1 MTLPRL
7 LAGVD
12 HAPIAYDRHLRV
24 HGDLTAG
31 AHALAATIERSGLR
45 GRGGGGFPLAVKL
58 AAVRRSRGT
67 PILIVNGCEGE
78 PMSAKDRL
86 LLTATPHL
94 VLDGA
99 FALARAIGAAEI
111 IVALDEI
118 DVRTGETVQAA
129 LAERPEL
136 ARKGVVAQIVWVP
149 SGYVSGQET
158 ALVRWCNTGVAKP
171 RPATPRVTER
181 GVRRRPTL
189 VCNVETL
196 AHVALIARHGADWFR
211 ALGTEDDPG
220 SMLITLSGAVDR
232 PGVYETEPGTRLAS
246 LLNAAGGL
254 AEPARAFLI
263 GGYAGGWIDASA
275 IVTAARLTRRDLQNA
290 GARLGAG
297 IVVALPRLACPVAEV
312 ARVAGWLADESSGQ
326 CGPCV
331 HGLAAVADELDR
343 MCRGSARP
351 DSLDRVARWCELSAG
366 RGACAHPDGT
376 AGFVTSALNVFAAEF
391 LVHAQYGLCDACD
404 RPPVLSAP
412 AGVAAAA

>member
-7 LAGVD
+7 LAGVG
-12 HAPIAYDRHLRV
+12 HAPMTYDRHLRV
-24 HGDLTAG
+24 HGDLTAN
-31 AHALAATIERSGLR
+31 ANPLATTIERSGLR
-45 GRGGGGFPLAVKL
+45 GRGGGAFPLAIKL
-58 AAVRRSRGT
+58 AAVRRARGT

-86 LLTATPHL
+86 LLNATPHL

-99 FALARAIGAAEI
+99 FAAARAIGAAEI
-111 IVALDEI
+111 IVVLDEI
-118 DVRTGETVQAA
+118 NVRTGETVQAA

-136 ARKGVVAQIVWVP
+136 TRQGVGVQIVWVP

-171 RPATPRVTER
+171 LPATPRVTER
-181 GVRRRPTL
+181 GVGGHPTL
-189 VCNVETL
+189 VSNVETL

-220 SMLITLSGAVDR
+220 SMLMTLSGALDR
-232 PGVYETEPGTRLAS
+232 PGVYETEAGTSLAS

-263 GGYAGGWIDASA
+263 GGYAGGWIDA
-275 IVTAARLTRRDLQNA
+275 AALGTVRLTRHDLHQV
-290 GARLGAG
+290 GGRLGTG
-297 IVVALPRLACPVAEV
+297 IVVALPRSACPVAEV
-312 ARVAGWLADESSGQ
+312 AEVAGWLADESSGQ

-331 HGLAAVADELDR
+331 HGLAAVADALDR
-343 MCRGSARP
+343 TCRGSAQP
-351 DSLDRVARWCELSAG
+351 DSLERIIRWCGLSAG

-376 AGFVTSALNVFAAEF
+376 AGFVTSALKIFASEF
-391 LVHAQYGLCDACD
+391 LDHARYGPCDACD
-404 RPPVLSAP
+404 RPPVLSTP
-412 AGVAAAA
+412 AGIAAAV

>member
-12 HAPIAYDRHLRV
+12 RAPITYDRHVRV
-24 HGDLTAG
+24 HGDPAAVGGT
-31 AHALAATIERSGLR
+31 LATTIEQSGLR
-45 GRGGGGFPLAVKL
+45 GRGGGGFPLAIKL
-58 AAVRRSRGT
+58 AAVRRARGT
-67 PILIVNGCEGE
+67 PIVIVNGCEGE

-86 LLTATPHL
+86 LLSATPHL

-99 FALARAIGAAEI
+99 FAVARAIGAAEI

-118 DVRTGETVQAA
+118 DVRTGETLQAA

-136 ARKGVVAQIVWVP
+136 TRNGVVAQIAWVP
-149 SGYVSGQET
+149 GGYVSGQES

-171 RPATPRVTER
+171 LPATARVTER
-181 GVRRRPTL
+181 GVGRRPTL
-189 VCNVETL
+189 VSNAETL

-211 ALGTEDDPG
+211 ALGTDDDPG
-220 SMLITLSGAVDR
+220 STLITLSGAVDR
-232 PGVYETEPGTRLAS
+232 PGVYETEPGTSLAS

-263 GGYAGGWIDASA
+263 GGYAGGWIDA
-275 IVTAARLTRRDLQNA
+275 AAMGTVRLTRRDLQRA
-290 GARLGAG
+290 GARLGSG
-297 IVVALPRLACPVAEV
+297 VVVALPHSACPVAEV
-312 ARVAGWLADESSGQ
+312 AEVAGWLADQSSGQ

-343 MCRGSARP
+343 MCRGSAEP
-351 DSLDRVARWCELSAG
+351 DSVERVTRWCELSAG

-376 AGFVTSALNVFAAEF
+376 AGFVTSALSVFAEEF
-391 LVHAQYGLCDACD
+391 LDHAQHGPCDACD
-404 RPPVLSAP
+404 HSPVLSTPVQATT
-412 AGVAAAA
+412 AV

>member
-12 HAPIAYDRHLRV
+12 RAPITYDRHLRI
-24 HGDLTAG
+24 HGDLAAG
-31 AHALAATIERSGLR
+31 STLATSIERSGLR
-45 GRGGGGFPLAVKL
+45 GRGGGGFPLAIKL
-58 AAVRRSRGT
+58 AAIRRARGT
-67 PILIVNGCEGE
+67 PIVIVNGCEGE

-86 LLTATPHL
+86 LLNATPHL

-99 FALARAIGAAEI
+99 FAVARAIGAAEI

-118 DVRTGETVQAA
+118 NVRTGETVRAA

-136 ARKGVVAQIVWVP
+136 TRNGVVAQIVWVP
-149 SGYVSGQET
+149 GGYVSGQET

-171 RPATPRVTER
+171 LPATPRVTER
-181 GVRRRPTL
+181 GVGRRPTL
-189 VCNVETL
+189 VSNVETL

-211 ALGTEDDPG
+211 ALGTDDDPG
-220 SMLITLSGAVDR
+220 STLITLSGAVDR
-232 PGVYETEPGTRLAS
+232 PGVYETEPGTSLAS

-263 GGYAGGWIDASA
+263 GGYAGGWIDAA
-275 IVTAARLTRRDLQNA
+275 TMGTVRLTRRDRQGV

-297 IVVALPRLACPVAEV
+297 IVVALPHSACPVAEV
-312 ARVAGWLADESSGQ
+312 TRVAGWLADQSSGQ

-343 MCRGSARP
+343 ICRGSAESDTLR
-351 DSLDRVARWCELSAG
+351 RVARWCELAAG

-376 AGFVTSALNVFAAEF
+376 AGFVTSALSVFAEE
-391 LVHAQYGLCDACD
+391 LLDHAQYGPCDACD
-404 RPPVLSAP
+404 RSPVLSAP
-412 AGVAAAA
+412 VQAATAV